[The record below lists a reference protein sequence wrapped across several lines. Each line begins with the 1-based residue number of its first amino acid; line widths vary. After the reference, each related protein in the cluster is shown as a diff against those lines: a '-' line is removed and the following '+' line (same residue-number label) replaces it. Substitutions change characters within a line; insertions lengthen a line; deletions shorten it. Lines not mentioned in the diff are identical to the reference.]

1 MTWVR
6 QCMKNGPSGRVAA
19 TANMAIAEIVSCI
32 EAAAMVEMDGA
43 LAHVEWEVE
52 EAREF
57 R

>member
-1 MTWVR
+1 
-6 QCMKNGPSGRVAA
+6 
-19 TANMAIAEIVSCI
+19 MAIAEIVSCI